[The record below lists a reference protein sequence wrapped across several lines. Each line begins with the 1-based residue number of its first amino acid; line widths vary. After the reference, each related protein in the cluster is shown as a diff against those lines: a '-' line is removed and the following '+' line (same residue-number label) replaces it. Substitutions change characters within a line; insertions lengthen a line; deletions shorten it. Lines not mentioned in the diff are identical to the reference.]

1 MRKFADKLKEL
12 RKENEWTQ
20 KELAD
25 RLQIT
30 RASVASWETNRAEP
44 SLTDLCR
51 IAALFDESTDYLL
64 GYDKGE
70 ERAKKKSEAR
80 FDSSKGK
87 QVFLTATRR
96 IRVKK
101 ERISKTTE

>member
-51 IAALFDESTDYLL
+51 IAALFDESAP
-64 GYDKGE
+64 KR
-70 ERAKKKSEAR
+70 RAKRVLTRPKENR
-80 FDSSKGK
+80 FFDSD
-87 QVFLTATRR
+87 
-96 IRVKK
+96 KK
-101 ERISKTTE
+101 NQS

>member
-64 GYDKGE
+64 GRTDQRKPYPP
-70 ERAKKKSEAR
+70 KK
-80 FDSSKGK
+80 
-87 QVFLTATRR
+87 
-96 IRVKK
+96 
-101 ERISKTTE
+101 

>member
-70 ERAKKKSEAR
+70 ERAKKRAKRVLTRPKENR
-80 FDSSKGK
+80 FFDSD
-87 QVFLTATRR
+87 
-96 IRVKK
+96 KK
-101 ERISKTTE
+101 NQS

>member
-25 RLQIT
+25 RLQI
-30 RASVASWETNRAEP
+30 TNRAEP

-87 QVFLTATRR
+87 QVF
-96 IRVKK
+96 
-101 ERISKTTE
+101 